1 MANNEE
7 IKLDAYSPSEIAEKV
22 QKVGVAKANLDFLS
36 TFMLAVL
43 AGAFISF
50 GAVLATLVTHDS
62 NLTFGLTSLLGGLV
76 FCLGL
81 ILVVIA
87 GAELFTGNSLIV
99 MAFVEKK
106 ISLYK
111 LLRNWFIVY
120 FGNLAGALTMVV
132 WIYIAQH
139 WAMHNYAVGA
149 KAVIIANSKVNL
161 PFLAAFSRGV
171 LCNVLVCLAVWLCF
185 SGRSVIDKIAAIIY
199 PITAFVALGFEHS
212 IANMY
217 FIPMGLFI
225 KDDPN
230 ILAAISAT
238 GVSINLSNL
247 TISGFIHNLLP
258 VTLGNIAGGGIL
270 VGLVYWFIYVRKFWR

>member
-22 QKVGVAKANLDFLS
+22 QKVGVAKANLDLLS

-99 MAFVEKK
+99 MAFVERK

-111 LLRNWFIVY
+111 LFRNWAIVY
-120 FGNLAGALTMVV
+120 LGNLAGALTMVV
-132 WIYIAQH
+132 WIYLAQH

-171 LCNVLVCLAVWLCF
+171 LCNILVCLAVWLCF

-230 ILAAISAT
+230 VSAAISAT
-238 GVSINLSNL
+238 VGNINLSNL
-247 TISGFIHNLLP
+247 TITGFMHNLLP

-270 VGLVYWFIYVRKFWR
+270 VGLVYWFIYARKFWR

>member
-1 MANNEE
+1 MANDE
-7 IKLDAYSPSEIAEKV
+7 IKVDAYSPSEIAERV
-22 QKVGVAKANLDFLS
+22 QKVGVVKANLDFLS

-50 GAVLATLVTHDS
+50 GAVLATLATHDS

-106 ISLYK
+106 VSLYK
-111 LLRNWFIVY
+111 LLRNWLIVY
-120 FGNLAGALTMVV
+120 FGNLAGALTMVA
-132 WIYIAQH
+132 WIYLAQH
-139 WAMHNYAVGA
+139 WSMHNYAIGA

-171 LCNVLVCLAVWLCF
+171 LCNILVCLAVWLCF

-217 FIPMGLFI
+217 FIPMGLLI

-230 ILAAISAT
+230 IIAAISA
-238 GVSINLSNL
+238 GGASINLSHL
-247 TISGFIHNLLP
+247 TISGFMHNLLP

-270 VGLVYWFIYVRKFWR
+270 VGLVYWFIYIRKFWR